1 VTTSSN
7 VSGRSA
13 VRTTPG
19 KLVSIVVTTR
29 PPYGKFSV
37 HDCADPGQASAMNCV
52 YPQNFASPDGIT
64 LKVGLVVHTQEPG
77 GVFTVVH
84 ST

>member
-1 VTTSSN
+1 MTTATN

-13 VRTTPG
+13 VRTTSG
-19 KLVSIVVTTR
+19 KFQGITVTTP

-37 HDCADPGQASAMNCV
+37 HDCNDPGQASALNCI
-52 YPQNFASPDGIT
+52 YPQNFASADGVTVTKGI
-64 LKVGLVVHTQEPG
+64 VVHTQEPG
-77 GVFTVVH
+77 GVFTVQH